1 MGYDLAF
8 RSDASLDTGY
18 ETSMGVGV
26 NEGQVSVTCLIPCL
40 TSSAAVDGLVPTSS
54 GLVSVS
60 FRQESYPLPFVQ
72 ASAQAYSTSILLSPP
87 PVVASVSLG
96 YSSRAGPAFSEHGM
110 FFSLVVVADMVDS
123 GTEGFSLGPI
133 FIEVGSNSFGAS
145 SSGAASFG

>member
-60 FRQESYPLPFVQ
+60 FRQESYVLVSSMHASPFC
-72 ASAQAYSTSILLSPP
+72 ASLCASLLYLYS
-87 PVVASVSLG
+87 SVST
-96 YSSRAGPAFSEHGM
+96 AGGSECLFGV
-110 FFSLVVVADMVDS
+110 LVKSWS
-123 GTEGFSLGPI
+123 GI
-133 FIEVGSNSFGAS
+133 F
-145 SSGAASFG
+145 